1 MTVPDLATAA
11 TLALVDATWIAP
23 PLVLTIGAAAAA
35 ALLRAVA
42 RATEQADAAQRRFRK
57 VEHALIPVRVE
68 TRRVRRAVDRFDRR

>member
-1 MTVPDLATAA
+1 MTDATTASTA
-11 TLALVDATWIAP
+11 TLLLVDATWIAP

-42 RATEQADAAQRRFRK
+42 RAGEQADAAQRRFRR

-68 TRRVRRAVDRFDRR
+68 TRRVRRSVDRFDRQ